1 MNGWGRLLEW
11 VTLALLLLLAMWQND
26 RLWERVGRLEGQLR
40 ELQQDLRYANQQ
52 LARLSVSAM
61 ATGGGSPPPD
71 ARDSAQDSAHDF
83 AATPP
88 ALGAFARAAHART
101 RPDFAEGD
109 WFVRALPTGIA
120 TLTPYVSSDAYAA
133 EVQSYVMESLL
144 VRDPETLAWQGL
156 LAESWSFDETGTTL
170 TFRLRPGVRFSD
182 GTPLTADDVVFTF
195 LFVMDERIAAP
206 RARAYLQKIEA
217 VEALDPRTVRF
228 RFREPYY
235 DALAL
240 AGGME
245 ILARHYYERYLSEPE
260 TFNRSRALL
269 FGTGP
274 YRLRNPES
282 WRPDLGIVELERNP
296 RYWGPVAPPFERL
309 VWKVITNETARLT
322 AFRNGEIDLYGA
334 RPVEYERLKA
344 DTRLSARAT
353 RFEYLA
359 PTAGYSFIAW
369 NPLRDG
375 KPTFFADKRV
385 RQALTLLTDRDRI
398 IREIFLGYAEPAVS
412 PFNPRSPQH
421 DPSLRP
427 EPPNLERALA
437 LLAEAG
443 WHRRANDGVL
453 VNAAGEPFRFKLTFF
468 QDNDDTRRMVL
479 LLKDLYA
486 RAGILLEPD
495 PTEWSVMLER
505 LNQKAFDA
513 ITLGWTS
520 GVEVD
525 LYQIF
530 HSSQAGPGGDNF
542 VSFQNPEFDRLI
554 EAARSEIDETKRM
567 QLWRQAERIL
577 VEEQP
582 YTFLVRRKTL
592 AFVDRR
598 FANLQQTRLGLN
610 IGFVPIEIYVP
621 KAKQRYGQ

>member
-52 LARLSVSAM
+52 LARLSVSVM

-195 LFVMDERIAAP
+195 RFVMDERIAAP

-260 TFNRSRALL
+260 TS
-269 FGTGP
+269 
-274 YRLRNPES
+274 
-282 WRPDLGIVELERNP
+282 
-296 RYWGPVAPPFERL
+296 
-309 VWKVITNETARLT
+309 TARGRCSSAPAPIACVT
-322 AFRNGEIDLYGA
+322 RNRG
-334 RPVEYERLKA
+334 
-344 DTRLSARAT
+344 
-353 RFEYLA
+353 
-359 PTAGYSFIAW
+359 
-369 NPLRDG
+369 
-375 KPTFFADKRV
+375 
-385 RQALTLLTDRDRI
+385 
-398 IREIFLGYAEPAVS
+398 
-412 PFNPRSPQH
+412 
-421 DPSLRP
+421 
-427 EPPNLERALA
+427 
-437 LLAEAG
+437 
-443 WHRRANDGVL
+443 
-453 VNAAGEPFRFKLTFF
+453 
-468 QDNDDTRRMVL
+468 
-479 LLKDLYA
+479 
-486 RAGILLEPD
+486 
-495 PTEWSVMLER
+495 
-505 LNQKAFDA
+505 
-513 ITLGWTS
+513 
-520 GVEVD
+520 
-525 LYQIF
+525 
-530 HSSQAGPGGDNF
+530 GPIWE
-542 VSFQNPEFDRLI
+542 S
-554 EAARSEIDETKRM
+554 
-567 QLWRQAERIL
+567 
-577 VEEQP
+577 
-582 YTFLVRRKTL
+582 
-592 AFVDRR
+592 
-598 FANLQQTRLGLN
+598 
-610 IGFVPIEIYVP
+610 
-621 KAKQRYGQ
+621 